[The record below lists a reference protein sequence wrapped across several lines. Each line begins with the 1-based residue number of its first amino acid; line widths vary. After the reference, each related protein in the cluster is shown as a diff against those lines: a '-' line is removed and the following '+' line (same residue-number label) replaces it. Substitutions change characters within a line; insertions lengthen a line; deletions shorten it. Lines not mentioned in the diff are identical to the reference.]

1 MKKNKLLKSIFGI
14 YTGIFIFVLYAP
26 LIVLTILSF
35 QVGPEGGPQ
44 FPLHGVSLYWYKQ
57 LFGLTPPSRVA
68 PLDLGDAIF
77 RSLALAIITMVVS
90 TILGTLT
97 AQAFRK
103 NFKGSGLVFYLILL
117 GIMVPGILVGL
128 GIALVSN
135 TLGIDKNWYST
146 SFVAHVLYTYP
157 FAFIVMLAIFNR
169 FDRSIEEAAMD
180 LGANELKTFWRI
192 TLPQVVPGLLSAA
205 LFAFTLSY
213 DEFPRTLFSA
223 GPDLTLPLTIFGTF
237 SIEVHPNLFAFGV
250 LTTLFS
256 FSILIFYY
264 FLMTILTRKP
274 KRLNIQEE
282 IN

>member
-1 MKKNKLLKSIFGI
+1 MKKNKALKSVFGI

-44 FPLHGVSLYWYKQ
+44 FPLQGFSLYWYEQ

-77 RSLALAIITMVVS
+77 RSLTLAIITMIVS

-192 TLPQVVPGLLSAA
+192 TLPQVIPGLLSAA

-213 DEFPRTLFSA
+213 DEFPRTLFAA

-256 FSILIFYY
+256 FSILILYY
-264 FLMTILTRKP
+264 FLMMIFTRKP
-274 KRLNIQEE
+274 KRLNVQED